1 LTISASGFLRPRRE
15 RGQSNRLGVTATLG
29 SVHGIAARALL
40 IYAVVLGIWGTYRY
54 FRNQELAGGFR
65 ASFLIM
71 AGLTA
76 IQGLVGLATFALGA
90 RPTTLLHFVYGVFAV
105 IFLPGAYL
113 YAQGGS
119 RRREAVIL
127 AGAAW
132 IVSIAYLRGI
142 ATA

>member
-1 LTISASGFLRPRRE
+1 LTAAIRFL
-15 RGQSNRLGVTATLG
+15 
-29 SVHGIAARALL
+29 HGYGAWLLL
-40 IYAVVLGIWGTYRY
+40 IYAVVLAAWGTYRY
-54 FRNQELAGGFR
+54 FRNHELSGGFR
-65 ASFLIM
+65 SSYLIM

-76 IQGLVGLATFALGA
+76 VQGLIGLAAFALGG
-90 RPTTLLHFVYGVFAV
+90 RPTELLHIVYGVFAV

-132 IVSIAYLRGI
+132 IVSIAYLRGM
-142 ATA
+142 ATG

>member
-1 LTISASGFLRPRRE
+1 MAAIRFLHSY
-15 RGQSNRLGVTATLG
+15 GARL
-29 SVHGIAARALL
+29 LL
-40 IYAVVLGIWGTYRY
+40 AYAVVLAIWGTYRY
-54 FRNQELAGGFR
+54 FRNHELSGGFR
-65 ASFLIM
+65 SSYLIM

-76 IQGLVGLATFALGA
+76 LQSLIGLAAFALGG
-90 RPTTLLHFVYGVFAV
+90 RPTTLLHLVYGVFAV

-113 YAQGGS
+113 YTQGGS

-142 ATA
+142 ATG